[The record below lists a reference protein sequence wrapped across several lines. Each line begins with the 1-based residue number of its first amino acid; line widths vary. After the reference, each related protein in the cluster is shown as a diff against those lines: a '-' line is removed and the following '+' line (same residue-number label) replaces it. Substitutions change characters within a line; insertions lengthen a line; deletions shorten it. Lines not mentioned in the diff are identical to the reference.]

1 MARRK
6 PVIAGNWKMNK
17 TQREA
22 ADFVAALP
30 AGLLSED
37 AVEMILCAPFTAL
50 STLQESLKG
59 TQLSWGAQNMYHE
72 PNGAYTGEIS
82 ADMLRA
88 VGCRYVVLGHSE
100 RREIFQENDVLVNL
114 KLKATLSSGM
124 NPILCIGESLQEREA
139 GNFEDKL
146 LNQVELGLAGVTITP
161 SVAERILIAY
171 EPIWAIGTG
180 KTCDEAEAN
189 RILGV
194 IRHKLTQLYGVDRAQ
209 QMRLLYGGSVK
220 PSTIAAQIQCAE
232 IDGALVGGASLEAE
246 SFADLVKGCKEF
258 GT

>member
-17 TQREA
+17 TQRDA
-22 ADFVAALP
+22 ADFVAGIP
-30 AGLLSED
+30 ASLHSED

-50 STLQESLKG
+50 SSLQDALKG
-59 TQLSWGAQNMYHE
+59 SQVKLGAQNMYHE
-72 PNGAYTGEIS
+72 PSGAYTGEIS

-88 VGCRYVVLGHSE
+88 VGCTYVVLGHSE
-100 RREIFQENDVLVNL
+100 RREMFKENDVLVNL
-114 KLKATLSSGM
+114 KLKATLEKGL

-139 GNFEDKL
+139 EVFEEKL
-146 LNQVELGLAGVTITP
+146 LNQVELGLAGIMMTP
-161 SVAERILIAY
+161 SLAERILIAY

-180 KTCDEAEAN
+180 KTCDESEAN
-189 RILGV
+189 RILAL
-194 IRHKLTQLYGVDRAQ
+194 IRHKLTQVYGVDRAQ

-220 PSTIAAQIQCAE
+220 PSTISAQIQQSD

-246 SFADLVKGCKEF
+246 SFAALVSACKEF